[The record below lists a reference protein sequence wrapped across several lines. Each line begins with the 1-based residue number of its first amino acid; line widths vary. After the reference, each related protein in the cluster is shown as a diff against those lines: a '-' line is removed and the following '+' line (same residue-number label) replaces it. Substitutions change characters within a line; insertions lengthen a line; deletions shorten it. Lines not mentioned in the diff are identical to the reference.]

1 VADKISAG
9 RTLADAAEHIVVTWI
24 GREATPPVHLRDLV
38 RRYRELTF
46 FRDTAHGPEVEH
58 IDRLMDRIYDALI
71 AKAIEGP
78 RTVDPDKQARRLERR
93 DAARMTLQQRWDR
106 AIADWRASR
115 EEVSHA

>member
-1 VADKISAG
+1 VGSQISAG

-58 IDRLMDRIYDALI
+58 IDRLMDRIFDTLI

-78 RTVDPDKQARRLERR
+78 RTVDPAKQLRQQGRKAE
-93 DAARMTLQQRWDR
+93 ARMTLQQRWDR
-106 AIADWRASR
+106 AIDDWRASR
-115 EEVSHA
+115 EVAHA